1 MNKEKIEQALKTAWA
16 ARELEFFPVIDST
29 NNVAKAAGL
38 DGHKSG
44 FLAVADKQDAGRGSR
59 GRSWVSPSGY
69 NVFMSLMVRPELP
82 MDKVSGLTLVMA
94 LSIAEGIE
102 KVLNRK
108 LFQPEESKSRLQ
120 PEESESRFWSEES
133 ESRFQPGIKWP
144 NDIVLNKRKIC
155 GILTELHMMPDQKD
169 YFVVIG
175 VGINVN
181 QPVEL
186 FPEEIRET
194 AGSII
199 SETGEEIDRA
209 ALIAACMKAFEEN
222 FEKYVRA
229 HNLSELRESYEKRL
243 LNIGRQV
250 RILDPKG
257 EYEAE
262 ALGVNDEGALLIR
275 LSDGREETINAGEV
289 SVRGLYGYV

>member
-1 MNKEKIEQALKTAWA
+1 MRTTLNKDKIEQALTTAWA
-16 ARELEFFPVIDST
+16 ARELEFYPVIDST

-38 DGHKSG
+38 DGRESG

-69 NVFMSLMVRPELP
+69 NVFMSLMVRPNIP
-82 MDKVSGLTLVMA
+82 MDKASGLTLVMA

-102 KVLNRK
+102 EVLNGQ
-108 LFQPEESKSRLQ
+108 LFQQ
-120 PEESESRFWSEES
+120 GESESS
-133 ESRFQPGIKWP
+133 FQPGIKWP

-186 FPEEIRET
+186 FPDEIRET
-194 AGSII
+194 AGSIF
-199 SETGEEIDRA
+199 SETGKETDRA
-209 ALIAACMKAFEEN
+209 KLIAACMKHFEEN
-222 FEKYVRA
+222 FKKYVKTQ
-229 HNLSELRESYEKRL
+229 NLAELKESYENRL
-243 LNIGRQV
+243 LNIGKQV

-257 EYEAE
+257 EYEAVAE
-262 ALGVNDEGALLIR
+262 GISDEGALLIK
-275 LSDGREETINAGEV
+275 LDDGKRESINAGEV